1 MLVSISFILGCW
13 NNTCAVLQFSQ
24 NQHESVLH
32 ESSHSQKELH
42 STARC
47 QITRASSSVSPKCH
61 PTPLMTQGVYILT
74 ENVCKICQKRK
85 EKKKYLFH
93 SALSKQTNKGKQNSK
108 ASWTLLVMNLEVIFK
123 GSSKSPTDHVSFCLH
138 IVHMLACPRCQ
149 VWDLLS
155 QSRTS
160 GVFHSLEYILSS
172 KVGVGTNL
180 HNVNSVSS
188 SHMPG
193 LCKQGGPKGH
203 THQDGLEYVGI
214 LTQGGL
220 TRLKGLVKR
229 TRLQV
234 CSLSE

>member
-1 MLVSISFILGCW
+1 MP
-13 NNTCAVLQFSQ
+13 
-24 NQHESVLH
+24 E
-32 ESSHSQKELH
+32 K
-42 STARC
+42 
-47 QITRASSSVSPKCH
+47 
-61 PTPLMTQGVYILT
+61 
-74 ENVCKICQKRK
+74 KRK
-85 EKKKYLFH
+85 KKVSF
-93 SALSKQTNKGKQNSK
+93 SFCTIETNKGKQNSK

-160 GVFHSLEYILSS
+160 GVFHSLEYILSP

-188 SHMPG
+188 SHTPG

-203 THQDGLEYVGI
+203 MHQDGLEYAGI
-214 LTQGGL
+214 LTRGGL